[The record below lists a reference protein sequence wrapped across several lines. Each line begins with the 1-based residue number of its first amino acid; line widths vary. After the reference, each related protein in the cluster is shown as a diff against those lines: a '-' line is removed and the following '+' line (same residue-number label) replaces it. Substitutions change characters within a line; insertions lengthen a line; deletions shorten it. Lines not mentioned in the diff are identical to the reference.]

1 MRSELK
7 GHPLPDNQ
15 QALAMYSQVLQELAQ
30 QFYLAGDEA
39 SRRIIGNLRIDALRS
54 EHSLTERF
62 WAYMEMGLD
71 QRQMGDTLP
80 MKITAIAFT
89 DRGTEQDEVPIGADM
104 ACFIRYDLPG
114 LRWAKG
120 FIGHSKLATV
130 HGIGENN
137 VPIVGLDS
145 VHDYDRMIQQCA
157 AMGNITDES
166 YVFFFSSESV
176 TVEKANNLLG
186 DLGESYP
193 DKPWQDIHQYRT
205 QAPVD
210 IGHFYGAFAGCQ
222 LGDAMLDK
230 PVAHYGT
237 VLDLIASRGIQT
249 VLLIMIGT
257 PVPQKPLRK
266 DSPEIEHLAAPVPD
280 TYWRWN
286 ELMQTLINR

>member
-1 MRSELK
+1 MSQKQHNL
-7 GHPLPDNQ
+7 
-15 QALAMYSQVLQELAQ
+15 ALYSQVLQELAE
-30 QFYLAGDEA
+30 QFYLAGNEA
-39 SRRIIGNLRIDALRS
+39 SRRIVGNLRIDALRS

-71 QRQMGDTLP
+71 QRQMGETLP
-80 MKITAIAFT
+80 MKLTAIAFT
-89 DRGTEQDEVPIGADM
+89 DRGAEQDDVPIGADM

-130 HGIGENN
+130 HGVSQNG
-137 VPIVGLDS
+137 VPIVGLAS
-145 VHDYDRMIQQCA
+145 EQDYDRMIQQCA
-157 AMGNITDES
+157 AMGNVTDES

-176 TVEKANNLLG
+176 SVEKANNLLG

-193 DKPWQDIHQYRT
+193 DKPWQDVHQYRSDP
-205 QAPVD
+205 PVD
-210 IGHFYGAFAGCQ
+210 IGRFYGAFAGCQ

-230 PVAHYGT
+230 PVKQYGT

-249 VLLIMIGT
+249 VLLIMVGT
-257 PVPQKPLRK
+257 TVPQKPLRR
-266 DSPEIEHLAAPVPD
+266 DSPEIEQLAAPVPE
-280 TYWRWN
+280 TYWRWP